1 MIAQSLLET
10 VAARAA
16 DTEAQRHLPADL
28 AAELAQAGLFRMLGP
43 TSLGGA
49 EVDVATLF
57 NRLEQLGRADAATG
71 WCVMIGGT
79 TALISAW
86 LPLEHARE
94 IWADPGVITGGVF
107 APMGRAT
114 VDGENYLVSGRWA
127 WGSGSANCSW
137 LLGGA
142 VTMEGGEMR
151 RLPNGAPDHR
161 MMVMRR
167 HEVELIDTWDA
178 LGMRGTGSG
187 DLAAKD
193 VRVPQ
198 GRSVSFITDTPRET
212 GPLYRFAPFGLLALG
227 IAATTKS
234 LAHAVAHPS
243 TVRLLLAAGAPPGGL
258 VRGVAEST
266 VSPLMAAAEAS
277 SLESVRLLLGA
288 VAGANVNRC
297 NERGCTALMYALQSK
312 ATDAT
317 TVVDVVGALLD
328 AGADANVR
336 DATGR
341 TPLQLLAMSHAA
353 KPWAAG
359 VARLLL
365 ASGASVQPQRVD
377 ARAPAAC
384 VPAGAGR
391 DSELYRLLLDAE
403 ERA

>member
-1 MIAQSLLET
+1 MVADTLLQT

-16 DTEAQRHLPADL
+16 DTEQQRRLPADL
-28 AAELAQAGLFRMLGP
+28 AAELAEAGLFRMLVP
-43 TSLGGA
+43 KSLGGA

-57 NRLEQLGRADAATG
+57 TTLEQLGRADAATG

-86 LPLEHARE
+86 LPMEHARE

-142 VTMEGGEMR
+142 VIIEGGEMR

-198 GRSVSFITDTPRET
+198 GRSVSFITDTPCET

-227 IAATTKS
+227 IAAVASGNALGALDDLKALAVAKKGQGSSRS
-234 LAHAVAHPS
+234 LAERGVVQADFAVAQADLGAARALVHAEIAAAWDRVVAGD
-243 TVRLLLAAGAPPGGL
+243 TLDLLARARLRLAATRLTQVSARVAAKMHELAGGTSVYASHPLNRRFRDAHVATQHVMVAPP
-258 VRGVAEST
+258 T
-266 VSPLMAAAEAS
+266 
-277 SLESVRLLLGA
+277 LELAGRVLLG
-288 VAGANVNRC
+288 
-297 NERGCTALMYALQSK
+297 L
-312 ATDAT
+312 
-317 TVVDVVGALLD
+317 
-328 AGADANVR
+328 
-336 DATGR
+336 
-341 TPLQLLAMSHAA
+341 P
-353 KPWAAG
+353 
-359 VARLLL
+359 
-365 ASGASVQPQRVD
+365 VD
-377 ARAPAAC
+377 A
-384 VPAGAGR
+384 
-391 DSELYRLLLDAE
+391 SML
-403 ERA
+403 

>member
-1 MIAQSLLET
+1 MVADALLATIAT
-10 VAARAA
+10 RAA
-16 DTEAQRHLPADL
+16 DTEQQRRLPADL
-28 AAELAQAGLFRMLGP
+28 AAELAQAGLFRMLVP

-49 EVDVATLF
+49 ELDVATLF

-142 VTMEGGEMR
+142 VIIEGGEMR

-198 GRSVSFITDTPRET
+198 GRSVSFITDTPRED

-227 IAATTKS
+227 IAAVASGNALGALDDLKALAVAKKGQGSSRS
-234 LAHAVAHPS
+234 LAERGVVQADYAAAHADLDAARALVHAEIAAAWDRVVAGDTLDLPARA
-243 TVRLLLAAGAPPGGL
+243 RLRLAATRLTQVSARVAAKMHELAGGTSVYASHPLNRRFRDAHVATQHVMVAPP
-258 VRGVAEST
+258 T
-266 VSPLMAAAEAS
+266 
-277 SLESVRLLLGA
+277 LELAGRVLLG
-288 VAGANVNRC
+288 
-297 NERGCTALMYALQSK
+297 L
-312 ATDAT
+312 
-317 TVVDVVGALLD
+317 
-328 AGADANVR
+328 
-336 DATGR
+336 
-341 TPLQLLAMSHAA
+341 P
-353 KPWAAG
+353 
-359 VARLLL
+359 
-365 ASGASVQPQRVD
+365 VD
-377 ARAPAAC
+377 A
-384 VPAGAGR
+384 
-391 DSELYRLLLDAE
+391 SML
-403 ERA
+403 

>member
-1 MIAQSLLET
+1 MVADALLATIAT
-10 VAARAA
+10 RAA
-16 DTEAQRHLPADL
+16 DTEQQRRLPADL
-28 AAELAQAGLFRMLGP
+28 AAELAQAGLFRMLVP

-49 EVDVATLF
+49 ELDVATLF

-86 LPLEHARE
+86 LPMEHARE
-94 IWADPGVITGGVF
+94 IWADPDVITGGVF

-142 VTMEGGEMR
+142 VIMEGSEMR

-167 HEVELIDTWDA
+167 DQVELIDTWDA

-198 GRSVSFITDTPRET
+198 GRSVSFITDTPREA

-227 IAATTKS
+227 IAAVASGNAMGALDDLKALAVAKKGQGSSRS
-234 LAHAVAHPS
+234 LAERGMVQADFAVAQADLDAARALVHAEIAAAWDRVVAGDTLDLPARA
-243 TVRLLLAAGAPPGGL
+243 RLRLAATRLTQVSARVAAKMHELAGGTSVYASHPLNRRFRDAHVATQHVMVAPP
-258 VRGVAEST
+258 T
-266 VSPLMAAAEAS
+266 
-277 SLESVRLLLGA
+277 LELAGRVLLG
-288 VAGANVNRC
+288 
-297 NERGCTALMYALQSK
+297 L
-312 ATDAT
+312 
-317 TVVDVVGALLD
+317 
-328 AGADANVR
+328 
-336 DATGR
+336 
-341 TPLQLLAMSHAA
+341 P
-353 KPWAAG
+353 
-359 VARLLL
+359 
-365 ASGASVQPQRVD
+365 VD
-377 ARAPAAC
+377 A
-384 VPAGAGR
+384 
-391 DSELYRLLLDAE
+391 SML
-403 ERA
+403 

>member
-1 MIAQSLLET
+1 MVADTLLQT

-16 DTEAQRHLPADL
+16 DTEQQRRLPADL
-28 AAELAQAGLFRMLGP
+28 AAELAQAGLFRMLVP

-86 LPLEHARE
+86 LPMEHARE

-107 APMGRAT
+107 APMGRAQ
-114 VDGENYLVSGRWA
+114 VEGGDYIVSGRWA

-142 VTMEGGEMR
+142 VIMQDGEMR
-151 RLPNGAPDHR
+151 RLPSGAPDHR

-167 HEVELIDTWDA
+167 EQVELIDTWDA

-227 IAATTKS
+227 IAAVASGNALGALDDLKALAVAKKGQGSSRS
-234 LAHAVAHPS
+234 LAERGVVQADFAVAQADLDAARALVHAEIAGAWDRVVAGDTLDLPARA
-243 TVRLLLAAGAPPGGL
+243 RLRLAATRLTQVSARVAAKMHELAGGTSVYASHPLNRRFRDAHVATQHVMVAPP
-258 VRGVAEST
+258 T
-266 VSPLMAAAEAS
+266 
-277 SLESVRLLLGA
+277 LELAGRVLLG
-288 VAGANVNRC
+288 
-297 NERGCTALMYALQSK
+297 L
-312 ATDAT
+312 
-317 TVVDVVGALLD
+317 
-328 AGADANVR
+328 
-336 DATGR
+336 
-341 TPLQLLAMSHAA
+341 P
-353 KPWAAG
+353 
-359 VARLLL
+359 
-365 ASGASVQPQRVD
+365 VD
-377 ARAPAAC
+377 A
-384 VPAGAGR
+384 
-391 DSELYRLLLDAE
+391 SML
-403 ERA
+403 

>member
-1 MIAQSLLET
+1 MVADALLATIAD
-10 VAARAA
+10 RAA
-16 DTEAQRHLPADL
+16 DTEAQRRLPADL
-28 AAELAQAGLFRMLGP
+28 AAELARAGLFRMLVP

-57 NRLEQLGRADAATG
+57 TTLEHLGRADAATG

-142 VTMEGGEMR
+142 VIMEGGEMR
-151 RLPNGAPDHR
+151 RLPSGAPDHR

-167 HEVELIDTWDA
+167 KEVELIDTWDA

-198 GRSVSFITDTPRET
+198 GRSVSFITDTPRED

-227 IAATTKS
+227 IAAVASGNALGALDDLKALAVAKKGQGSSRS
-234 LAHAVAHPS
+234 LAERGVVQADFAVAQADLGAARALVHAEIAAAWDRVVAGDTLDLPARA
-243 TVRLLLAAGAPPGGL
+243 RLRLAATRLTQVSARVAAKMHELAGGTSVYASHPLNRRFRDAHVATQHVMVAPP
-258 VRGVAEST
+258 T
-266 VSPLMAAAEAS
+266 
-277 SLESVRLLLGA
+277 LELAGRVLLG
-288 VAGANVNRC
+288 
-297 NERGCTALMYALQSK
+297 LP
-312 ATDAT
+312 
-317 TVVDVVGALLD
+317 
-328 AGADANVR
+328 ADASM
-336 DATGR
+336 
-341 TPLQLLAMSHAA
+341 L
-353 KPWAAG
+353 
-359 VARLLL
+359 
-365 ASGASVQPQRVD
+365 
-377 ARAPAAC
+377 
-384 VPAGAGR
+384 
-391 DSELYRLLLDAE
+391 
-403 ERA
+403 